1 MSISCLICTDDAR
14 SMGKIVGTVTR
25 YCAHDLVLRE
35 LLLTDGEER
44 IPEDRSHIVILD
56 MDAPFERILKYA
68 DELRKRDAET
78 FLIVFVDHRTFSFSH
93 DPMPLD
99 HVEFLPKPMRPEALQ
114 DVVTRIVEQI
124 RQRKDNI
131 MGRLQTVVNDNIP
144 VIRQHYLSMLM
155 RRTVSDTQTVMR
167 KFATLR
173 IDCPGPYY
181 TVVIV
186 DIPLQIEKPDYEAV
200 SFLVLNSLK
209 AALKTEG
216 YQIYVFFDSDYRI
229 NCLIGHDEKLQN
241 KSIGEIIERVS
252 SYCLLYMDTRLYYG
266 IGEAG
271 YSAAFIHTS
280 YVQAEADLSRAL
292 KSHIEYDRHSVEAA
306 LEFIEDHL
314 DNPKLD
320 LKTVS
325 ARFGFSRTYFSR
337 FFRRMQGEGFSA
349 YLQRRRI
356 ERAKDLLVNSAD
368 DMRSVARRVGFS
380 NEKYFFTVFRKLE
393 GTTPARYRKNSGP
406 GTKV

>member
-1 MSISCLICTDDAR
+1 MNISCLICTDDIR
-14 SMGKIVGTVTR
+14 SMGRIESTVTR

-35 LLLTDGEER
+35 LLLTEGDER
-44 IPEDRSHIVILD
+44 IPEEHFHIVILD
-56 MDAPFERILKYA
+56 MDAPFERMLIYA
-68 DELRKRDAET
+68 DKLRKRNAEA
-78 FLIVFVDHRTFSFSH
+78 FFIVFVDHRTFSFSH
-93 DPMPLD
+93 GPMTLE
-99 HVEFLPKPMRPEALQ
+99 HAEFLPKPVRPESLQ
-114 DVVTRIVEQI
+114 DVVTRIVDEI

-131 MGRLQTVVNDNIP
+131 LGRLQTVVNDNIP

-155 RRTVSDTQTVMR
+155 RRNVSDTEAVMS

-186 DIPLQIEKPDYEAV
+186 DMTLEIEKPDYEAV

-216 YQIYVFFDSDYRI
+216 YQIYVFFDSEYRI
-229 NCLIGHDEKLQN
+229 NCLVGHDERLQN
-241 KSIGEIIERVS
+241 KSIGEIIERVG

-280 YVQAEADLSRAL
+280 YMQAEADLNRAL
-292 KSHIEYDRHSVEAA
+292 KSHPEYDRHSVEAA
-306 LEFIEDHL
+306 VEFIEDHL
-314 DNPKLD
+314 DDPGLD

-325 ARFGFSRTYFSR
+325 SRFGFSRTYFSR
-337 FFRRMQGEGFSA
+337 FFRRMRGEGFSA

-356 ERAKDLLVNSAD
+356 ERAKELLANSDD
-368 DMRSVARRVGFS
+368 DMRSVARRSGFS

-393 GTTPARYRKNSGP
+393 GMTPKQYRKNGGP
-406 GTKV
+406 A